1 MAGLEILERLEL
13 LVAIIKDGIASGNST
28 TRREK
33 KYAGKRMIV

>member
-33 KYAGKRMIV
+33 NAGKRMIV